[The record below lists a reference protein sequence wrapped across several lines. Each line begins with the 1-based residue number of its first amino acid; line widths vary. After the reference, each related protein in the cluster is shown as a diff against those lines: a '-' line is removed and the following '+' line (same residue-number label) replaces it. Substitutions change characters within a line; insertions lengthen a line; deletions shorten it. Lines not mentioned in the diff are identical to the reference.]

1 LWQPG
6 SARDTILCIP
16 SHKEIRVRN
25 LPTIF
30 IPILIAAIGFTQLA
44 RNPRFAAF
52 HTVDAL
58 QLLGCGAC
66 FGMALMATLGR
77 LKPRNSEA
85 AKESDR
91 S

>member
-1 LWQPG
+1 MWRPG
-6 SARDTILCIP
+6 SARDTILGIP

-52 HTVDAL
+52 HTVDVL
-58 QLLGCGAC
+58 ELLGCGAC
-66 FGMALMATLGR
+66 LGVALMATLGR
-77 LKPRNSEA
+77 LKSRDSEA
-85 AKESDR
+85 AKEADR